1 MLWGF
6 YICICIRYVC
16 MFMFCKKK
24 KICVN
29 IFYMNIIYNI
39 LVMFLG
45 VVCFYLWDLIVDFC
59 IRIFK
64 KYCKI

>member
-1 MLWGF
+1 M
-6 YICICIRYVC
+6 YVC
-16 MFMFCKKK
+16 LCFVKKK

-64 KYCKI
+64 NYCKI